1 MTFSPLKFA
10 ITAASF
16 AAVTTIATAIAP
28 AAQAISL
35 SSNTGAITGYAS
47 GTIDFNSTPTTTNF
61 TGLTQGIATLT
72 SDVNAPNNQIV
83 ASGSNRSLA
92 IIGSNNGGGNPG
104 SVTFTFSNQLNFFGF
119 QWINGNAGGLGNK
132 VVQFFNQ
139 GVQIGNNFTLTPPG
153 TQRYYN
159 FFVEPIAGNTYDF
172 FNEVRLID
180 PAGSAGNFRID
191 NVAFREIPTPALL
204 PGLVGLG
211 MATIRQRKKA
221 DAVAKA

>member
-10 ITAASF
+10 ITAASV
-16 AAVTTIATAIAP
+16 AAVTTISTAIAP

-35 SSNTGAITGYAS
+35 SSNTGSITGYAS
-47 GTIDFNSTPTTTNF
+47 DTINFNSVPTGTF
-61 TGLTQGIATLT
+61 TSLTQGIATLT
-72 SDVNAPNNQIV
+72 SDPLTPANQIQG
-83 ASGSNRSLA
+83 SGSNRSLA
-92 IIGSNNGGGNPG
+92 IIGNNANPG

-132 VVQFFNQ
+132 VVQFFNE
-139 GVQIGNNFTLTPPG
+139 GVQIGSNFTLTPPG

-159 FFVEPIAGNTYDF
+159 FFVQPIAGNTYDF

-180 PAGSAGNFRID
+180 PAGSGGNFRID
-191 NVAFREIPTPALL
+191 NVAFKEIPTPALL

-211 MATIRQRKKA
+211 MAAIRQRKKA
-221 DAVAKA
+221 ESAAKA